1 MFLYQIDDV
10 SFSTQSERDSFING
24 KNGNA
29 TLCPALMP
37 IKQEMT
43 ESSGA
48 LLFFPFF
55 NFCNFIAFMK
65 RNFSG

>member
-48 LLFFPFF
+48 LLFFSLLF
-55 NFCNFIAFMK
+55 
-65 RNFSG
+65 